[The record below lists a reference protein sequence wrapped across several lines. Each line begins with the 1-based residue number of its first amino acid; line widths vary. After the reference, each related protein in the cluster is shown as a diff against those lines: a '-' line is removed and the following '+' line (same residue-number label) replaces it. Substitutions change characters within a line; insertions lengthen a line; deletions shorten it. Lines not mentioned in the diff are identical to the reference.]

1 MLSSYPSSVLSDTN
15 IMLRL
20 VAVASQQHSVT
31 ATAVRRLASANV
43 PVYICPQNM
52 QEFRQVATRPAI
64 ANGLGWSSADAAHA
78 ISAFEQRFVVAPET
92 PAIYA
97 VWRFIV
103 EGSSASGRANYDGR
117 LMAVARSSAIDAIL
131 SFESGSFAKFLPFA
145 PGVTLLNPN
154 TI

>member
-1 MLSSYPSSVLSDTN
+1 MSNLPASVLLDTN
-15 IMLRL
+15 VLVRAAVLNDPLRSIAIAAISTL
-20 VAVASQQHSVT
+20 ESSG
-31 ATAVRRLASANV
+31 SAIYV
-43 PVYICPQNM
+43 CPQNM

-78 ISAFEQRFVVAPET
+78 ISAFEQRFVGAPET
-92 PAIYA
+92 PALYA
-97 VWRFIV
+97 VWRFSV

-145 PGVTLLNPN
+145 PGITLLNPN